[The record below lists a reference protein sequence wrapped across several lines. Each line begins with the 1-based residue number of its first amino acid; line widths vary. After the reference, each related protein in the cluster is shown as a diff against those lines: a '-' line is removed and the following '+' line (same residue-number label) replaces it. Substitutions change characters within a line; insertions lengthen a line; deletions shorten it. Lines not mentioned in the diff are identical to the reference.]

1 MHAYGERDEV
11 NENSAPPPKKKKTE
25 HIFKIDVQL
34 NKILNIKYR
43 FKIIVR
49 NNEFNTD
56 VERWS

>member
-11 NENSAPPPKKKKTE
+11 NENYPPPQKKAE
-25 HIFKIDVQL
+25 HIFKIYVQL

-43 FKIIVR
+43 FKIIVH

-56 VERWS
+56 VEHWS